1 MVPLFCSHNL
11 KVLTFYVP
19 YIRQNIYR
27 QTAEGIS
34 GTGNNL
40 YTEMVQKLY
49 VISRT
54 PDAILT
60 ADRRNTALWVD
71 KVLRRT
77 GLWRYNTDP
86 TRGSVIETDDC
97 K

>member
-1 MVPLFCSHNL
+1 MVALVCSHNL
-11 KVLTFYVP
+11 TVLILYFP
-19 YIRQNIYR
+19 FIRQNIYQ
-27 QTAEGIS
+27 QTAEVIS
-34 GTGNNL
+34 CSGNNL
-40 YTEMVQKLY
+40 YNEMVQKLC

-60 ADRRNTALWVD
+60 ADRHNTALWVD
-71 KVLRRT
+71 KGLRRT